1 MDHLITNGIII
12 MVGVALSESKVLQNA
27 MIVVVSRTR
36 IIEIVIADRRV
47 LYTQRW

>member
-1 MDHLITNGIII
+1 MDHVITNGIII
-12 MVGVALSESKVLQNA
+12 MVGVTCSESKVLQNA